1 MTITANIS
9 ISLSG
14 IANLILGSTI
24 PDTKITSIIFGCIS
38 IGIGVVNMIQEQFNW
53 PVLATNFKQ
62 SADKWGVVT
71 RKIEEQLVIP
81 YGGRKDCGT
90 FLKYIKQDINDVS
103 TTNSLIPE
111 DIRIKCTE
119 KFKSIPNFD
128 IPDICG
134 QVEHTAIYVAPAA
147 ILPIAESSPLN
158 QPLLSNT
165 HTQAVLSTI
174 VGPLKGFNLGLHG

>member
-1 MTITANIS
+1 MTIAANIS

-14 IANLILGSTI
+14 IANLILGATI
-24 PDTKITSIIFGCIS
+24 PDTRITSMIFGCIS

-62 SADKWGVVT
+62 SADKWGVIT

-81 YGGRKDCGT
+81 YAGRKDCGT

-103 TTNSLIPE
+103 TTNSFIPE
-111 DIRIKCTE
+111 DIRIKCIE

-134 QVEHTAIYVAPAA
+134 QVEHTAIYIPPSPTDPTP
-147 ILPIAESSPLN
+147 PIEL
-158 QPLLSNT
+158 PLLSQPLMTIT
-165 HTQAVLSTI
+165 H
-174 VGPLKGFNLGLHG
+174 P